1 MMDNLGNEIINVYK
15 HRFACKSFDKTKK
28 IPEDTFETI
37 LETARLSPSSFGLE
51 AWKFLV
57 VQNEELRNKI
67 REISWG
73 AQSHLPSA
81 SHFVIA
87 LSRTSK
93 HLNPMGDYIKQEVM
107 IKTQQLDSEMVET
120 RSQKISDYQVKDLG
134 ATTSTSLEDWGTHQ
148 VYIPIGNMMT
158 TASVLGV
165 DSCAIEGFNR
175 VTMTELLRKHNLL
188 GNDDFKP
195 VCMIAFGYREADP
208 VRPKTRRPK
217 TDVIEWVR

>member
-1 MMDNLGNEIINVYK
+1 MDNLGNELINVYK

-57 VQNEELRNKI
+57 VQNEELRNNI

-120 RSQKISDYQVKDLG
+120 RTQNISDYQLKD
-134 ATTSTSLEDWGTHQ
+134 
-148 VYIPIGNMMT
+148 
-158 TASVLGV
+158 
-165 DSCAIEGFNR
+165 
-175 VTMTELLRKHNLL
+175 
-188 GNDDFKP
+188 
-195 VCMIAFGYREADP
+195 
-208 VRPKTRRPK
+208 
-217 TDVIEWVR
+217 